1 MPGRDCSG
9 ARHRHE
15 NRPTEKHPA
24 GLTDN
29 TIQRSVPDAVA
40 RVLALHAAVLF
51 SVVAAGVGAYIG
63 SLAGAMLAT
72 RDEPNPAQ
80 PHDATLRTRH
90 SGVLLAARVT
100 PEREAE
106 AARILAS
113 AGGMDVEE
121 AAGRWRNGEWVDFD
135 PLSPAKL
142 NPKIAQRAA

>member
-1 MPGRDCSG
+1 MPTRVLLARMRAPAREWRLAIG
-9 ARHRHE
+9 A
-15 NRPTEKHPA
+15 A
-24 GLTDN
+24 IG
-29 TIQRSVPDAVA
+29 AVA
-40 RVLALHAAVLF
+40 GVIVLIALHVAVLF

-80 PHDATLRTRH
+80 PPDATLRTRH
-90 SGVLLAARVT
+90 SGVLLAVRVT

-113 AGGMDVEE
+113 GGGMDVEE